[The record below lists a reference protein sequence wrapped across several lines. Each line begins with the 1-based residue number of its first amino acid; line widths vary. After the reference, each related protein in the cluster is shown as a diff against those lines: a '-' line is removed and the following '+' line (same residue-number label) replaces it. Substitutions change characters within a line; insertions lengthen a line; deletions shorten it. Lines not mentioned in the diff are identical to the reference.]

1 MDADRQ
7 AERAAIEDRKKAE
20 RVALAREMLR
30 AVSARGGKTGFD
42 PWALLRAD
50 PPPPM
55 PPISSVRG

>member
-7 AERAAIEDRKKAE
+7 AERAAEEARRKAE
-20 RVALAREMLR
+20 RVALAREMMR
-30 AVSARGGKTGFD
+30 AAAAKGGRIGFD
-42 PWALLRAD
+42 PMALLRAD

>member
-7 AERAAIEDRKKAE
+7 AERAAEEARRKAE
-20 RVALAREMLR
+20 RVALAREMMR

-42 PWALLRAD
+42 PWGLLRAD

-55 PPISSVRG
+55 SPISSVRG